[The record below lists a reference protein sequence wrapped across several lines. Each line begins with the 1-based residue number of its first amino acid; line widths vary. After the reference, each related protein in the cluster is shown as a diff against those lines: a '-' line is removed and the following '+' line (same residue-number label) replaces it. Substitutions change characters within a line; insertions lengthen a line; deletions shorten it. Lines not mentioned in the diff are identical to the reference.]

1 MDTEM
6 KDFDDLVNDD
16 KYEMGTGQEL
26 ARAELQATE
35 DMFERRKVLRT
46 LAVPTDDN
54 KVRERLRAFGLP
66 MTLFGERPEDRRSRL
81 KSMIADMQEE
91 AGEKAKIESEDESE
105 EEEEFYTVGSQE
117 LLQTRRL
124 LAEYSIP
131 RSRAKRR
138 IEKER
143 DDWAKPLKSIVDARK
158 RTFEYIKSF
167 NVLGSQVGDSRPI
180 SQVKF
185 SPDSQLLATGSWTG
199 NIKLWDI
206 PNCNHQ
212 MTLRGHDG
220 LVGGVDWH
228 PQATL
233 NQSKSTVNL
242 ASGSQDSTVALWSL
256 EKDTPLAT
264 LNGHTHQVR
273 RVAFHPSGRY
283 LGSAS
288 FDETWR
294 LWDVETQAEL
304 QLQEGHSK
312 EVYALAFQDDG
323 ALVGSAGMDA
333 IGRVWDLRT
342 GRTAMV
348 LDGHAD
354 KILALDF
361 SPNGHSYQ
369 CATGSGDGKI
379 MIWDLRALK
388 SISTMPAHNISVG
401 DLKFYRQPERVL
413 NSRNDKQDVKM
424 DESGDNEDMSPLVKE
439 PYSHGLFLASAGFDG
454 YTKLWSADDWI
465 CQRSIAENSKIM
477 SVDVSR
483 NGKHLATGEWSRS
496 FKLFGTEL

>member
-1 MDTEM
+1 M

-131 RSRAKRR
+131 RAKRR

-158 RTFEYIKSF
+158 RTFEY
-167 NVLGSQVGDSRPI
+167 
-180 SQVKF
+180 
-185 SPDSQLLATGSWTG
+185 
-199 NIKLWDI
+199 IKLWDI

-233 NQSKSTVNL
+233 NQSKSSVNL

-264 LNGHTHQVR
+264 LKGHTHQVR

-361 SPNGHSYQ
+361 SPNGYQ

-401 DLKFYRQPERVL
+401 DLKFYRQPETVL